1 MGMETMGS
9 NGMKRARVHSQGFT
23 LIASLLM
30 LLLLSGIAIGL
41 LMMSNTENKVGGSD
55 LQNNL
60 AFHAADGGIEKM
72 ASDLSATF
80 QNAQAPTAA
89 QICALG
95 GSSYQPSMV
104 GVTWTQYTVTP
115 ASGCSGTLTAVWGQI
130 TAGPNQG
137 LWAQIIPINMLTTAA
152 LTGGQEVSMTRG
164 AQVALIPVF
173 QFGVF
178 SESDLSFFSGPNF
191 DVVGPVHT
199 NGDLYPFVG
208 PGSTLTFHNKIEAYG
223 NVIRTQ
229 LANGFGASANYNGT
243 VDVPTTANG
252 CSTSTTNCVAMT
264 APNSSS
270 YGDGSVIGP
279 GSMTPQTTSTYNTTY
294 WNPFS
299 KTSTNYMMINGN
311 YYQSVSP
318 EPANVPQGTGAK
330 QLSMPFVNGTTFP
343 YQIIRRPM
351 SGDSPSLSQS
361 REYNLAQIHVLLS
374 DDPGDLPG
382 GATDA
387 NNVRLVNI
395 PENTAATYNNLPYG
409 IPTSVP
415 TGLPSPGAGNTYNT
429 YFATASNAIPSS
441 TCVATAG
448 VANCPP
454 DWPYPPAPWS
464 AAMQSAVGAG
474 SDSDSTYP
482 FCQLLCP
489 LGAPFISTS
498 GSTLQGDANYP
509 QAPTLTATGASKVV
523 PPAMFP
529 CPAATM
535 SGYAPDPADYN
546 SSICTTWASAAPYFP
561 SVNGS
566 TSYAESN
573 ANAQLSSTWNLIDGW
588 LRVEYLNNSG
598 VWVPVTNEWLQLGF
612 ARGMQPPTAPG
623 TNPINPNAIL
633 LLQKPADRAVS
644 NSSIP
649 SEATLTP
656 INGSPSGVTGTAP
669 VCNAHNASN
678 QCTQWTVVP
687 PQVLVDNGG
696 GSTVWPY
703 GITTAA
709 MNGAL
714 SSSTLA
720 QQSLS
725 RFNWY
730 PLNFYDDREGEV
742 RDNTVANN
750 SCSTS
755 GLMNAVEIDV
765 GNLKQ
770 WLLGNIG
777 TSGGNV
783 NSTTQNGY
791 VLYFSDRRGMLPNPV
806 LYGTSFVKS
815 GDSGLEDDINSAS
828 AAGTPDGALEPIPA
842 GRIIS
847 PEDDNEDG
855 VLDNFGADNMGLGF
869 YGTVGNGNK
878 NLWYQITTGGT
889 VMSNGSNG
897 AAPDPYGTAAN
908 ARIASC
914 INARKNWVSGARHV
928 LRLVDGSLGNVPLV
942 STGTLSSPGGFTVA
956 SENPVYVWGDYNT
969 NSTDT
974 TWNTPAVDEAGHAA
988 ASIIADAVSFVSNNW
1003 NDFGSVGIGTSSN
1016 QVTDFNNRVAATSYY
1031 RVAVA
1036 GGKNINFPQPTG
1048 WAAAN
1053 DYGTDG
1059 GVHNFLRYLENWG
1072 GQSFNYKGSLVSLY
1086 YSTYGTGIYKCCTT
1100 VYSPPTRNDVF
1111 DLDFENPGGLPRGTP
1126 MFRDVETL
1134 SYRQLFTT
1142 RQAGQ

>member
-1 MGMETMGS
+1 MGTETMGS
-9 NGMKRARVHSQGFT
+9 YGMKRARVHTQGFT

-41 LMMSNTENKVGGSD
+41 LMMANTEAKVGGTD

-80 QNAQAPTAA
+80 QNAQSPTAA

-95 GSSYQPSMV
+95 GTSYQPSMV

-115 ASGCSGTLTAVWGQI
+115 ASGCAGTLTATWGQI
-130 TAGPNQG
+130 TSGPNQG

-152 LTGGQEVSMTRG
+152 LNGGQEVSMTRG
-164 AQVALIPVF
+164 AQVALIPVV

-208 PGSTLTFHNKIEAYG
+208 PGSTLTFHNKLEAYG

-229 LANGFGASANYNGT
+229 LANGFGASTNYNGT

-264 APNSSS
+264 APNATSD
-270 YGDGSVIGP
+270 GDGSVTGA
-279 GSMTPQTTSTYNTTY
+279 GSATPQTTSTYNTTY

-330 QLSMPFVNGTTFP
+330 QLSMPFVNGTTLP
-343 YQIIRRPM
+343 YQIIRRPL
-351 SGDSPSLSQS
+351 GTDSPALSQS

-374 DDPGDLPG
+374 DDPADLPG

-387 NNVRLVNI
+387 NNVRLANV
-395 PENTAATYNNLPYG
+395 PENVAGTYNNLPYG
-409 IPTSVP
+409 ISTSVP
-415 TGLPSPGAGNTYNT
+415 AGLPSPGTGNTYNT
-429 YFATASNAIPSS
+429 YFATASNAIPSI
-441 TCVATAG
+441 TCTAAAG
-448 VANCPP
+448 MPNCPP

-464 AAMQSAVGAG
+464 SADQTAVGAG
-474 SDSDSTYP
+474 SDADPTYP
-482 FCQLLCP
+482 YCILLCP
-489 LGAPFISTS
+489 LGAPFLSTS
-498 GSTLQGDANYP
+498 GTTLQGDANFP
-509 QAPTLTATGASKVV
+509 QAPTLTAAGLSKVV
-523 PPAMFP
+523 PPTLFP
-529 CPAATM
+529 CPTATI
-535 SGYAPDPADYN
+535 PPQNDPPN
-546 SSICTTWASAAPYFP
+546 SSDYPVNCTTAGWAVSPYFP
-561 SVNGS
+561 IAEPS
-566 TSYAESN
+566 TSLAEITN
-573 ANAQLSSTWNLIDGW
+573 ADVNLTATWNLIDGW

-598 VWVPVTNEWLQLGF
+598 NWVPVTNEWLKLGF
-612 ARGMQPPTAPG
+612 ARGMTPPTAAG

-644 NSSIP
+644 NATIP
-649 SEATLTP
+649 TEAGLST
-656 INGSPSGVTGTAP
+656 TGTAP
-669 VCNAHNASN
+669 T
-678 QCTQWTVVP
+678 CTTVSGGKCTAWSMTP
-687 PQVLVDNGG
+687 PQVLVDTA
-696 GSTVWPY
+696 GSAVWQF

-709 MNGAL
+709 EAASPG
-714 SSSTLA
+714 SSTL
-720 QQSLS
+720 QLQSLS

-742 RDNTVANN
+742 RDNTVADN
-750 SCSTS
+750 SCSS
-755 GLMNAVEIDV
+755 NGLMNAVEIDV

-777 TSGGNV
+777 SSGPSV
-783 NSTTQNGY
+783 NSVTQNGY

-806 LYGTSFVKS
+806 LYGSSFTKS

-828 AAGTPDGALEPIPA
+828 TAGTPNGQLEPIPA
-842 GRIIS
+842 GRTLS
-847 PEDDNEDG
+847 PEDTNEDG
-855 VLDNFGADNMGLGF
+855 FLDNFGADNMGLGF
-869 YGTVGNGNK
+869 YGTVGTAGK
-878 NLWYQITTGGT
+878 NTWYQITTGGT
-889 VMSNGSNG
+889 IMANGTNG
-897 AAPDPYGTAAN
+897 DAPDPFGTAAN

-914 INARKNWVSGARHV
+914 MTARKNWVSGARHV

-942 STGTLSSPGGFTVA
+942 ATGTLASPGGFTVA

-969 NSTDT
+969 NSTDM

-988 ASIIADAVSFVSNNW
+988 AAIIADAVSFISDNW
-1003 NDFGSVGIGTSSN
+1003 NYDFGSVGIGTSSN
-1016 QVTDFNNRVAATSYY
+1016 QVTDFNNRVATTTYY
-1031 RVAVA
+1031 RTAVA
-1036 GGKNINFPQPTG
+1036 GGKNINFPQPTA
-1048 WAAAN
+1048 WAAAQ

-1100 VYSPPTRNDVF
+1100 VYSPPTRDDVF
-1111 DLDFENPGGLPRGTP
+1111 DLDFENPGGLPPGTP

-1142 RQAGQ
+1142 RQTGQ